1 MHSQLTKITINC
13 TAKQSRD
20 SKGEKCS
27 LSGGKIFVITR
38 KEIKGA
44 LFEWPIIFM
53 NTVLSPFPSSPS
65 HTKKAVYQLLNR
77 PRTEYWPG
85 LVAHL
90 ELPHPISKCWSESKL
105 LVFQSGCVHTKK
117 VLADGLNTW
126 VPTTQVV
133 TGSQLQPGSV
143 QAVRGV

>member
-85 LVAHL
+85 LWHIWNS
-90 ELPHPISKCWSESKL
+90 PIPY
-105 LVFQSGCVHTKK
+105 QS
-117 VLADGLNTW
+117 AGLSPSYLSSNLGAYTPRKYW
-126 VPTTQVV
+126 LMVSIL
-133 TGSQLQPGSV
+133 GFLQP
-143 QAVRGV
+143 R